1 MTERATGTRGKAE
14 QKMGKKAAEPLSIT
28 NTEEL
33 EDYLHNNHAAYMRH
47 GNKVYYLT
55 DVGENYWRAQD
66 TSIRNHKNHFVD
78 CSEIVPTMG
87 EFMSLRF
94 LDGLTI
100 GEAFDHSTFY
110 ASISGEKDE

>member
-1 MTERATGTRGKAE
+1 
-14 QKMGKKAAEPLSIT
+14 
-28 NTEEL
+28 
-33 EDYLHNNHAAYMRH
+33 
-47 GNKVYYLT
+47 
-55 DVGENYWRAQD
+55 
-66 TSIRNHKNHFVD
+66 VD